1 MPVNPDLPF
10 IHLHMAMAYLAKG
23 DMKHF
28 GEHFSKTTPKELIE
42 YLENS
47 GIDFSDV
54 EQQLLGK
61 HIPPEDLTKEFLN
74 NKDNNN

>member
-1 MPVNPDLPF
+1 MEVNPEMPF
-10 IHLHMAMAYLAKG
+10 MHLHMAMAYLAKG
-23 DMKHF
+23 DMKKFSEHF
-28 GEHFSKTTPKELIE
+28 GQTSPKELIE
-42 YLENS
+42 YLESS
-47 GIDFSDV
+47 GIDLSDA

>member
-1 MPVNPDLPF
+1 MPL
-10 IHLHMAMAYLAKG
+10 IRICLLSISIWLWLIWLKEIW
-23 DMKHF
+23 KHF
-28 GEHFSKTTPKELIE
+28 GDTSSKTTPKELIE

-61 HIPPEDLTKEFLN
+61 HIPPEDLTKEFPQ
-74 NKDNNN
+74 

>member
-1 MPVNPDLPF
+1 
-10 IHLHMAMAYLAKG
+10 
-23 DMKHF
+23 MKHF